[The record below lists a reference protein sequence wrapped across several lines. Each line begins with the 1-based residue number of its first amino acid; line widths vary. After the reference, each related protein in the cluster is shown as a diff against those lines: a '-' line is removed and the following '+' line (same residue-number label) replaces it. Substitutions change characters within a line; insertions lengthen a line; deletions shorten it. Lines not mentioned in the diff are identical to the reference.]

1 MMVEETKK
9 VLDLIDEMMELLG
22 GYVELSM
29 LTNMDGDEFKL
40 MQLYLKMI
48 DVTKDFAVK
57 QAELMDNQ
65 TEKLDLILSKLEKME
80 KKS

>member
-65 TEKLDLILSKLEKME
+65 TEKLDLILSKLEEME